1 MTRLAPWL
9 GSLLVHGTL
18 VAAATQC
25 RHEQAARMEIVDAEL
40 VFPEIAEAPVA
51 ADREE
56 AVEDVAE
63 AVGPPTME
71 APKPVREAA
80 QTARRPREA
89 ASASESM
96 AAEAPAPPAAQLP
109 PWQGLDAE
117 NGLLAGA
124 LGTDGTGRAGGAG
137 RAGAIAGSGSGTGPG
152 RGEQRS
158 GRPVVPVR
166 RAAARSRARPPRLV
180 YPVRDREERPG
191 EVFVARLTINEG
203 GYVVGARLE
212 HGVDPYRDRKAME
225 AVWRF
230 HYAPA
235 LDRAGRPVRA
245 QVLQRFMVE

>member
-25 RHEQAARMEIVDAEL
+25 RHEQAARMEMVDAEL

-191 EVFVARLTINEG
+191 ARARPRRSSSPRPGAAALHGRVTGRSG
-203 GYVVGARLE
+203 GRVVRI
-212 HGVDPYRDRKAME
+212 
-225 AVWRF
+225 
-230 HYAPA
+230 
-235 LDRAGRPVRA
+235 AGRRVRKKNH
-245 QVLQRFMVE
+245 RPRGR